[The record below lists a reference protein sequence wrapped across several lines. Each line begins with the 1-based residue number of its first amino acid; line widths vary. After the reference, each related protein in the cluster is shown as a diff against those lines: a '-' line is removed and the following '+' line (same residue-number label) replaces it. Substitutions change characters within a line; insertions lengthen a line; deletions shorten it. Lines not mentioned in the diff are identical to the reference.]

1 MTKRVCA
8 EAVLKCT
15 FGSAPGNLMVLP
27 DKNAL
32 VNSKPAAN
40 IMDNKPLLN
49 IPCFG
54 ACASMAN
61 PAVAAAKALNPA
73 AVVPC
78 VGAFPAPWFPGN
90 ATLLLKN
97 QPVLTDSSKLI
108 CVFEGEISIQFAGQ
122 TTVNTN

>member
-1 MTKRVCA
+1 MAKRVCA
-8 EAVLKCT
+8 GAVLKCN
-15 FGSAPGNLMVLP
+15 FGSAPGSLMVLP

-32 VNSKPAAN
+32 VNNKPAAN

-54 ACASMAN
+54 ACASMVN

-78 VGAFPAPWFPGN
+78 TGAFPGSWFPGK
-90 ATLLLKN
+90 ATVLLKN

-108 CVFEGEISIQFAGQ
+108 CVFDGEVSIQFAGQ
-122 TTVNTN
+122 TTVNMN